1 MKLIKG
7 KKYIITGFDT
17 KQNTKDKLEDI
28 SSEGIKFPQTVMF
41 NGEFFFVEDNP
52 GYYEYAT
59 SWFNYKEAK
68 PATIEKYKSRGQ
80 ITFRVKSSNGKVL
93 NHKYNTSQGCDKG
106 IEALKKAL
114 SNYKVIDL
122 TK

>member
-1 MKLIKG
+1 MAKFKKG
-7 KKYIITGFDT
+7 DRVINLQTDDFYIPHLAKGTVDENNSAIPYVIWEEVKSRAG
-17 KQNTKDKLEDI
+17 KVKRW
-28 SSEGIKFPQTVMF
+28 PQTQ
-41 NGEFFFVEDNP
+41 DRL
-52 GYYEYAT
+52 
-59 SWFNYKEAK
+59 KREAK